1 MIRYTYVIYI
11 ALACL
16 IAGCG
21 RSDVY
26 RTDSGVIWNTS
37 YHITYR
43 GDKAMADSIL
53 ATLNDVELSVSPFN
67 SRSLVSAVNR
77 GEDVVADGH
86 LTRMITESQRICRL
100 SGGAFDPT
108 LAPLINLWGFG
119 YDHDDAEVTDERITE
134 VMQSVGILDCG
145 VDDEGRV
152 MRKSDSTEFNFSA
165 IAKGYGCD
173 CVGRMFE
180 RNGITDYMIEIGGEI
195 VVAGRS
201 PRGDVWNIQIDA
213 PETDN
218 LDSSNA
224 LTVISVTDCGVAT
237 SGNYRN
243 YRVDSDGRHYGHTIS
258 VVTGRPVETR
268 TLSATVIATT
278 AMEADALATAA
289 MSMPPDEAVAMFDSL
304 DGAECMLVIG
314 GRENPSDSDPHYII
328 RYSKGWGTKIGC
340 DNS

>member
-1 MIRYTYVIYI
+1 MKGHTYIIY
-11 ALACL
+11 AVFGCL
-16 IAGCG
+16 LAGCG
-21 RSDVY
+21 KSDTY

-37 YHITYR
+37 YHITYS
-43 GDKAMADSIL
+43 GDAAMADSIM
-53 ATLNDVELSVSPFN
+53 AVLNEVELSVSPFN

-77 GEDVVADGH
+77 GEDVVADSH

-100 SGGAFDPT
+100 SGGTFDPT

-119 YDHDDAEVTDERITE
+119 YDNDGAQVTDERIAG
-134 VMQSVGILDCG
+134 VMQSVGILECG
-145 VDDEGRV
+145 IDDKGRV
-152 MRKSDSTEFNFSA
+152 IRKSDRTEFNFSA

-173 CVGRMFE
+173 CVGRMFG

-201 PRGDVWNIQIDA
+201 PRGDAWNIQIDA

-243 YRVDSDGRHYGHTIS
+243 YRVDGDGRQYGHTIS

-268 TLSATVIATT
+268 TLSATVIAPT

-289 MSMPPDEAVAMFDSL
+289 MSMTADEALAMFGTL
-304 DGAECMLVIG
+304 DDAECMLVID
-314 GRENPSDSDPHYII
+314 GREDVSGSNPCYIM
-328 RYSKGWGTKIGC
+328 RYSDGWETKICGK
-340 DNS
+340 SS